1 MDEAEDLDET
11 LEPPLDLVDFML
23 GVSAFVLAALDG
35 FESSDLR
42 EGLDLGKAAAGG
54 DLCLDD

>member
-1 MDEAEDLDET
+1 MDDLDET

-23 GVSAFVLAALDG
+23 GVLDFVLSALDT
-35 FESSDLR
+35 FVCSDLR
-42 EGLDLGKAAAGG
+42 EGLDLGKVAAGG